1 MNCCCCGGLIWPAWA
16 ICCLFCSSI
25 CVAVA
30 MTLRVSSDI
39 TCCCV
44 PRARR
49 TLSSPW
55 SFPDRGLFIGRKAST
70 AITGYCN
77 DKHYV
82 MRMIRMTR
90 LLCYNIY
97 SDLRLWTSPC
107 LMWVTQVVWLWQ
119 SHKIKTR
126 KMCNFI
132 VLSVCNITSSNEIP
146 RSYLRFH
153 EHLCNPGIFI
163 WHVETVQW

>member
-1 MNCCCCGGLIWPAWA
+1 MNCCCCGGLIWPAWV
-16 ICCLFCSSI
+16 ICCWFCSSI

-49 TLSSPW
+49 TLNSPW

-77 DKHYV
+77 DKYYV
-82 MRMIRMTR
+82 MRMIRMIR

-97 SDLRLWTSPC
+97 SDPRRWTSPC
-107 LMWVTQVVWLWQ
+107 LMRVAQVVWPWQ
-119 SHKIKTR
+119 RHKTQKNAQLYHLVCMQSSHRPMKYHDHTWDFMSTCAILGSLYD
-126 KMCNFI
+126 M
-132 VLSVCNITSSNEIP
+132 
-146 RSYLRFH
+146 
-153 EHLCNPGIFI
+153 
-163 WHVETVQW
+163 